1 MNPAYYLKVGAVYL
15 LVVVLVWA
23 VPEAL
28 HQKAEATRYKDELTL
43 ATKSLEQARTR
54 TASIQKQ
61 VQSANTDAAKARQSL
76 KEVLDAEP
84 VYRDSPT
91 PVPVVDELCR
101 TLRCSGAGSV
111 SAPGR

>member
-1 MNPAYYLKVGAVYL
+1 MN
-15 LVVVLVWA
+15 VVVGIVL
-23 VPEAL
+23 AL
-28 HQKAEATRYKDELTL
+28 LLALASYGWYTADAEATRYKDELTL

-61 VQSANTDAAKARQSL
+61 VQAANTDAAKARQSL

>member
-1 MNPAYYLKVGAVYL
+1 MNYPLS
-15 LVVVLVWA
+15 VVLVMLL
-23 VPEAL
+23 AL
-28 HQKAEATRYKDELTL
+28 ASYGWYTAHGEATRYKDELST
-43 ATKSLEQARTR
+43 ANAALEQARTR

-61 VQSANTDAAKARQSL
+61 VQAANTDAAKARQSL

-111 SAPGR
+111 STPGR